1 MTFRMN
7 FMKTQY
13 ISQNWLQSILLT
25 CGAVVRAPNR
35 RKQRLE
41 HALGSV
47 WIRLETWWRTT
58 GRRKRR
64 RRLLPTPAGVLRKWL
79 VWTEPPCRT
88 SRTSGRNLF
97 EEQPETRGLEIRISI
112 TGIIHLNVLLFLTT
126 NSICNTTLQS
136 IMNTKLSKQRFWHCY
151 ENRLIKTIQTIPHN
165 L

>member
-1 MTFRMN
+1 MN
-7 FMKTQY
+7 PVY
-13 ISQNWLQSILLT
+13 EIQNEFHENSTYFSHWLQSILLT
-25 CGAVVRAPNR
+25 CGAVVRALSR

-112 TGIIHLNVLLFLTT
+112 TIILKSGFFFNGLGADLSSRRLPLCWVLRENLRVFLPV
-126 NSICNTTLQS
+126 
-136 IMNTKLSKQRFWHCY
+136 FWVFSQIF
-151 ENRLIKTIQTIPHN
+151 IK
-165 L
+165 